1 MSAVTNYLPP
11 LPELALVALVGFG
24 LAQATRKIPV
34 LNNQPMVTRTLL
46 YTLGYVVAKKL
57 R

>member
-1 MSAVTNYLPP
+1 MSSMKKYVPP
-11 LPELALVALVGFG
+11 LPELAIVALVGFG

-46 YTLGYVVAKKL
+46 YTLGYVVA
-57 R
+57 RNMR